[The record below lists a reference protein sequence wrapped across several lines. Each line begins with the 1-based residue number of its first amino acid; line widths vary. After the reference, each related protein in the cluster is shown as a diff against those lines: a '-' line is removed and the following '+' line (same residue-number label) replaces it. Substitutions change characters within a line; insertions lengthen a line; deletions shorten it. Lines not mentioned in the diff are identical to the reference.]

1 MANPVARLLNMMAF
15 PGIFLATMSIAFTWS
30 CGQSPSFKASGSRA
44 GGAGANAM
52 SVQIKCGDTKIQ
64 VDKKLLAAAGGRMQ
78 LSGEL
83 CPVSSSSVHLLF
95 VLDFSD
101 SMRTNDPTTGSG
113 AGAACGR
120 SKAVSAIIEKMTA
133 SRGKDDKVSAAIIG
147 FGTTASEVSGETDLA
162 QFKPSADALCRSNS
176 GSTNYRAAFELAA
189 QKLSASPKTAK
200 IMYFISDGLPT
211 AGGVMT
217 TPLIIDP
224 FDPYATINAMNQ
236 AAAMNQ
242 DVHFRA
248 GVDAAASLR
257 SQFPVMVFN
266 AMLLQSAAVALPYDP
281 AVYLSQLTND
291 ASRVRIVSQA
301 SQLAESAVQLLTVP
315 VSLDAG
321 NVDASVRNDSGT
333 RETLTMRQL
342 LQSQDTK
349 SKWIFGTSDFKAEKI
364 AGSDF
369 SKPIHFAME
378 AAETGGRKHAL
389 KVDIE
394 IK

>member
-1 MANPVARLLNMMAF
+1 MASQVARLFELRAQS
-15 PGIFLATMSIAFTWS
+15 GIFLVMMSIAFTWS
-30 CGQSPSFKASGSRA
+30 CAQSPSFKASGSRA
-44 GGAGANAM
+44 GVAGANAM

-64 VDKKLLAAAGGRMQ
+64 VDKKLLAAAGGRLQ

-83 CPVSSSSVHLLF
+83 CPVSSSSVHILF

-101 SMRTNDPTTGSG
+101 SMRTNDPTVGV
-113 AGAACGR
+113 GAAASCGR

-133 SRGKDDKVSAAIIG
+133 SRGKDDKVSASIVG
-147 FGTTASEVSGETDLA
+147 FGTAASEVSGEVDLA
-162 QFKPSADALCRSNS
+162 QFKPSAEALCRSNS

-189 QKLSASPKTAK
+189 QKLAASTKTAK

-211 AGGVMT
+211 AGGIMT
-217 TPLIIDP
+217 TPVFIDP

-257 SQFPVMVFN
+257 SQFPAMVFN

-321 NVDASVRNDSGT
+321 NVDASVSNDSGA

-378 AAETGGRKHAL
+378 ASETGGRKHAL

>member
-1 MANPVARLLNMMAF
+1 MASQVARLLKLRAQS
-15 PGIFLATMSIAFTWS
+15 GIFLATLSIAFTWS

-44 GGAGANAM
+44 GVAGANAM

-64 VDKKLLAAAGGRMQ
+64 VDKKLLAASGGRLQ

-83 CPVSSSSVHLLF
+83 CPVSSSSVHILF

-101 SMRTNDPTTGSG
+101 SMRTNDPTVDVG
-113 AGAACGR
+113 AGASCGR

-133 SRGKDDKVSAAIIG
+133 SRGKDDKVSAGIVG
-147 FGTTASEVSGETDLA
+147 FGTTASEVSGEVDLA
-162 QFKPSADALCRSNS
+162 QFKPSAEALCRSNS

-189 QKLSASPKTAK
+189 QKLASSTKTAK

-211 AGGVMT
+211 AGGAMT
-217 TPLIIDP
+217 IPVIINP

-248 GVDAAASLR
+248 GVDAATSLR
-257 SQFPVMVFN
+257 SQFPAMVFN
-266 AMLLQSAAVALPYDP
+266 AMLLQSAAVSLPYDP

-321 NVDASVRNDSGT
+321 NVDASVSNDSGT

-378 AAETGGRKHAL
+378 ASETGGRKHAL

>member
-1 MANPVARLLNMMAF
+1 MANPVARRLNVMAF
-15 PGIFLATMSIAFTWS
+15 PGIFLATLSIAFTWS
-30 CGQSPSFKASGSRA
+30 CAQSPSFKASGSRA
-44 GGAGANAM
+44 GGAGADAM

-64 VDKKLLAAAGGRMQ
+64 VDKKLLAAAGGKMQ

-83 CPVSSSSVHLLF
+83 CPVFSSSVHILF

-101 SMRTNDPTTGSG
+101 SMRTNDPTVGV
-113 AGAACGR
+113 GAAASCGR
-120 SKAVSAIIEKMTA
+120 SKAVSAIIEKLTA
-133 SRGKDDKVSAAIIG
+133 SRGKDDKVSASIVG
-147 FGTTASEVSGETDLA
+147 FGTTASEVSGEVDLA
-162 QFKPSADALCRSNS
+162 QFKPSAEALCRSNS

-189 QKLSASPKTAK
+189 QKLGVSTKTAK

-211 AGGVMT
+211 AGGMS
-217 TPLIIDP
+217 TPVFIDP
-224 FDPYATINAMNQ
+224 YDPYATINAMNQ

-257 SQFPVMVFN
+257 SQFPAMVFN
-266 AMLLQSAAVALPYDP
+266 AMLLQSAAVSLPYDP

-321 NVDASVRNDSGT
+321 NVDASVSNDSGA

-369 SKPIHFAME
+369 AKPIHFAME

>member
-1 MANPVARLLNMMAF
+1 MASQVARLLKLRAQS
-15 PGIFLATMSIAFTWS
+15 GIFLATLSIAFTWS
-30 CGQSPSFKASGSRA
+30 CAQSPSFKASGSRA
-44 GGAGANAM
+44 GVGGANAM

-64 VDKKLLAAAGGRMQ
+64 VDKKLLAASGGKIQ

-101 SMRTNDPTTGSG
+101 SMRTNDPTVGV
-113 AGAACGR
+113 GAAASCGR

-133 SRGKDDKVSAAIIG
+133 SRGKDDKVSASIVG
-147 FGTTASEVSGETDLA
+147 FGTTASEVSGEVDLA
-162 QFKPSADALCRSNS
+162 QFKPSAEALCRSNS

-189 QKLSASPKTAK
+189 QKLAASTKTAK

-211 AGGVMT
+211 AGGMS
-217 TPLIIDP
+217 TPVFI
-224 FDPYATINAMNQ
+224 DPYAIINAMNQ
-236 AAAMNQ
+236 AVAMNQ

-257 SQFPVMVFN
+257 SQFPAMVFN

-321 NVDASVRNDSGT
+321 NVDASVSNDSGA

-369 SKPIHFAME
+369 AKPIHFAME

>member
-1 MANPVARLLNMMAF
+1 MAF
-15 PGIFLATMSIAFTWS
+15 PGIFLATLSIAFTWS
-30 CGQSPSFKASGSRA
+30 CAQSPSFKASGSRA
-44 GGAGANAM
+44 GGAGADAM

-64 VDKKLLAAAGGRMQ
+64 VDKKLLAAAGGKMQ

-83 CPVSSSSVHLLF
+83 CPVFSSSVHILF

-101 SMRTNDPTTGSG
+101 SMRTNDPTVGV
-113 AGAACGR
+113 GAAASCGR
-120 SKAVSAIIEKMTA
+120 SKAVSAIIEKLTA
-133 SRGKDDKVSAAIIG
+133 SRGKDDKVSASIVG
-147 FGTTASEVSGETDLA
+147 FGTTASEVSGEVDLA
-162 QFKPSADALCRSNS
+162 QFKPSAEALCRSNS

-189 QKLSASPKTAK
+189 QKLGVSTKTAK

-211 AGGVMT
+211 AGGIMT
-217 TPLIIDP
+217 TPVFIDP
-224 FDPYATINAMNQ
+224 FDPYD
-236 AAAMNQ
+236 Q

-257 SQFPVMVFN
+257 SQFPAMVFN
-266 AMLLQSAAVALPYDP
+266 AMLLQSAAVSLPYDP

-321 NVDASVRNDSGT
+321 NVDASVSNDSGA
-333 RETLTMRQL
+333 RETLTIRQL

-369 SKPIHFAME
+369 AKPIHFAME